1 MAPDPEKNVLPPQ
14 DAITPVESGT
24 TRTADSDGINKPP
37 THPVNEDKL
46 RRALSPRQVQM
57 IAIGGTIG

>member
-1 MAPDPEKNVLPPQ
+1 MASEPEKNVLSHQ
-14 DAITPVESGT
+14 DGIRPVESGN
-24 TRTADSDGINKPP
+24 RPGEEDGKA
-37 THPVNEDKL
+37 TDHPIVEDKL